1 MLRVFEARSL
11 SYVASILNVDKEACQ
26 VALAYS
32 FGGLAQ
38 ASMPGQLGQGPEQ
51 LLQFPNEEIAV
62 VFPEPMHNAR
72 LLNLSLSRGCF
83 LLFLLAATAWAVDPS
98 KQMTQYAHT
107 AWRMQ
112 DGFLNGVPNAI
123 AQTTDGYLWIGT
135 QAGLMR
141 FDGVRF
147 VPWKPTSGKELLSS
161 NIDALLGARDGSLW
175 IGTDSG
181 LSHLVDGD
189 LIQYP
194 DRPGGVGAI
203 MQRADGEIW
212 FSHFQLIESAWG
224 ICKVVG
230 TGTQCYYGKNNGIPL
245 LEDGSGSLWTGYGA
259 TLTRWNLGSSSTYA
273 QHGLRLMGATGVA
286 SLALARDGS
295 IWVGMESV
303 GHGAGLQ
310 QFTNGAWK
318 PFIVQHFDSS
328 TLAVTALLL
337 DRENTLWVGT
347 TSQGLY
353 RIRGRQMDHFGSSD
367 GLSSEFV
374 SENGIHEDREGNV
387 WVATSQGLDCFRDQP
402 VTAYTIR
409 EGLPTGEVDS
419 VLASRDGTIWAGG
432 PKSLVA
438 LRQNRSPVIDT
449 HGAPGSQVTSLLED
463 HAGQLWVG
471 VDDFLTIYKNGTF
484 RRIDKPDGKPI
495 GLVVGMTEDVD
506 HNIWAETGGA
516 SKTLFRIQNFKIQEG
531 FPAPQMPAARR
542 VAPDP
547 GGGIWSG
554 LIRGDLARYKNG
566 RLEIF
571 PFRHNAVPGF
581 DSEVNQL
588 LVTSDGAVLGATHFG
603 MIAWRHGTQQT
614 LTVRNGLPCD
624 GINALVF
631 DNQGDLWLYSQCG
644 LVEVPKEEIE
654 KWWQTPDTVVHFRML
669 DSLDGVRPGQAP
681 FAAAA
686 RSPDGRLW
694 FVNGYALQVVDPA
707 HLSSNSIPPPVHIE
721 EIKADRRSYAP
732 ASDLRLPSLTRDLEI
747 DYTAL
752 SFVTPQK
759 VRFRYKL
766 EGRDA
771 GWQEPG
777 TRRQAFYTDLHPGK
791 YRFRVIA
798 CNNDGLWNEEGATLA
813 FSVAP
818 AWYQTNWF
826 RVACATIVLLLL
838 FLFYQIRVRQLRHQ
852 FNIGLEARV
861 NERTR
866 IARELHDTLLQSFQ
880 GLMLRFQTVDE
891 MLPARPMDAKK
902 LLEGALDRADQA
914 IDEGRDAITDIR
926 TSTLAS
932 RDLEKLI
939 AALMTN
945 LSEELASDKDSV
957 TFRVVVE
964 GTPRIVHPSIQD
976 EIHRIARESLRNAFC
991 HAQARHIETEIA
1003 YGESLRLRFRDD
1015 GKGMDPSVV
1024 EHGGRSGHWG
1034 LPGIRERAK
1043 QIGAQLMVWS
1053 ELGAGTEVELSIP
1066 GSIAYEV
1073 SPTRSRFW
1081 LFRKRTEQDHE
1092 HRP

>member
-1 MLRVFEARSL
+1 
-11 SYVASILNVDKEACQ
+11 
-26 VALAYS
+26 
-32 FGGLAQ
+32 
-38 ASMPGQLGQGPEQ
+38 
-51 LLQFPNEEIAV
+51 
-62 VFPEPMHNAR
+62 
-72 LLNLSLSRGCF
+72 
-83 LLFLLAATAWAVDPS
+83 
-98 KQMTQYAHT
+98 
-107 AWRMQ
+107 
-112 DGFLNGVPNAI
+112 
-123 AQTTDGYLWIGT
+123 
-135 QAGLMR
+135 MR

-147 VPWKPTSGKELLSS
+147 VPWKPTNGKELLSS

-194 DRPGGVGAI
+194 DRPGGVAAI

-212 FSHFQLIESAWG
+212 FSHFQPIETAWG
-224 ICKVVG
+224 LCKVVG
-230 TGTQCYYGKNNGIPL
+230 TQTQCYYGKNNGIPL
-245 LEDGSGSLWTGYGA
+245 LEDGAGSLWTGYGA
-259 TLTRWNLGSSSTYA
+259 TLTRWKQGSSSTYA
-273 QHGLRLMGATGVA
+273 QHGLRLVGATGVA

-295 IWVGMESV
+295 IWVGMLSG
-303 GHGAGLQ
+303 GHGEGLQ

-318 PFIVQHFDSS
+318 PFIAPHFDSS

-367 GLSSEFV
+367 GLSSDSV
-374 SENGIHEDREGNV
+374 SEMGLYEDREGNM
-387 WVATSQGLDCFRDQP
+387 WVTTSEGLDCFRDLP
-402 VTAYTIR
+402 VTTYTIR

-419 VLASRDGTIWAGG
+419 VLSSRDGTIWSGG

-438 LRQNRSPVIDT
+438 LRQERTPVIEA
-449 HGAPGSQVTSLLED
+449 HRAPGNQVTSLLED

-506 HNIWAETGGA
+506 HNIWAETRGA
-516 SKTLFRIQNFKIQEG
+516 PKTLFRIQDFKIQEG

-542 VAPDP
+542 VAADP

-566 RLEIF
+566 KLEIF
-571 PFRHNAVPGF
+571 PFRHSAVPGL
-581 DSEVNQL
+581 DSQVDQL

-603 MIAWRHGTQQT
+603 MIAWRNGTQQT

-631 DNQGDLWLYSQCG
+631 DSQGDLWLYSQCG
-644 LVEVPKEEIE
+644 LVEVPNAEMQ

-707 HLSSNSIPPPVHIE
+707 HLSRNSIPPPVHIE
-721 EIKADRRSYAP
+721 EIMADRRSYA
-732 ASDLRLPSLTRDLEI
+732 AGSNLSLPSLTRDLEI

-752 SFVTPQK
+752 SFMAPQK

-766 EGRDA
+766 EGHDTE
-771 GWQEPG
+771 WQEPG
-777 TRRQAFYTDLHPGK
+777 ARRQAFYSDLRPRK
-791 YRFRVIA
+791 YKFRVIA
-798 CNNDGLWNEEGATLA
+798 CNNDGVWNEEGATLD

-818 AWYQTNWF
+818 AWYQTIWF
-826 RVACATIVLLLL
+826 RVSCAGSFVLLLWAL
-838 FLFYQIRVRQLRHQ
+838 YQLRLQQLQRQ
-852 FNIGLEARV
+852 FNVGVEMRV

-891 MLPARPMDAKK
+891 MLPARPVDAKK
-902 LLEGALDRADQA
+902 ALEGALDRADQA
-914 IDEGRDAITDIR
+914 ISEGRDAITDIR
-926 TSTLAS
+926 TSTSASHDLAVS
-932 RDLEKLI
+932 I
-939 AALMTN
+939 TALMTT
-945 LSEELASDKDSV
+945 LSEELAAGDRGSV
-957 TFRVVVE
+957 TFRVLVE
-964 GTPRIVHPSIQD
+964 GAPRTVPPTLQG
-976 EIHRIARESLRNAFC
+976 EIHRIARESLRNAFR
-991 HAQARHIETEIA
+991 HAQAGHIETEIM

-1015 GKGMDPSVV
+1015 GKGIDPSIV

-1043 QIGAQLMVWS
+1043 QIGAELAIWS
-1053 ELGAGTEVELSIP
+1053 ELGAGTEVELRIP

-1073 SPTRSRFW
+1073 APTRARFW
-1081 LFRKRTEQDHE
+1081 IFRKRTEQDHE
-1092 HRP
+1092 HRS